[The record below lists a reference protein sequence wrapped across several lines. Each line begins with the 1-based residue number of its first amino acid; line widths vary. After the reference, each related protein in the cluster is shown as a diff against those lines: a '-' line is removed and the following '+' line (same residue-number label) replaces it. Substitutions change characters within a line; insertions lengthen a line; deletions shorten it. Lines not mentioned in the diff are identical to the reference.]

1 MSSKTQ
7 CNTDCQICCEQF
19 NKSTRSKTEC
29 SKCNLESCKIC
40 IRKYLMEQLTD
51 AHCMGCKKGWS
62 REETIKSIGKSYFNK
77 EYKLHRKELM
87 YETEKSRFPE
97 TMPVVEVR
105 VKQNI
110 IREDIKKIEL
120 ERDILKEK
128 LHRLE
133 NKKRQ
138 KRNELEISY
147 NGGNEEKEKKVF
159 VKKCPVDDCEG
170 FLSTSWKCGICSTWV
185 CPDCFEIKGKTSDEL
200 TKQQLDA
207 EHTCDPN
214 SLESAKLIKAET
226 KGCPCCGVPIFKIS
240 GCDQMWCTC
249 CKIAFSWRTGLRVN
263 GVIHNPHFYEFQ
275 RQGGGAVINAPN
287 AQICGGILDH
297 RSWNDRLRAIFG
309 ENSYGG
315 TYKRYTG
322 YGNHRR
328 EIFGPLEQHKKNIFE
343 CLIHL
348 YQNSEYFK
356 PSYYLW
362 WETRDSKD
370 SYVDIVNNYSNGIPE
385 KHIQLPSFFR
395 CVEWF
400 HRGANHFMDIEL
412 GDLRRQLNLNRD
424 NQDLRVKFLMKK
436 ITEENFK
443 ITLMKRDKQNDKKR
457 HILDVFELMGAVYT
471 EVSIAIY
478 NIMTTYAREIGPR
491 PMYPHRSSSREG
503 REVNDYKN
511 YFTNIMTDKEKMVGL
526 FKMWSNISEEFH
538 KFERVRVYCNKQLC
552 KIGKAYNNGITI
564 IDANFS
570 TPKINISEIKVD
582 MKKPDNIQGL
592 FYPLIKN
599 GNIVYYNNNNYGK
612 LKYI

>member
-1 MSSKTQ
+1 MSSKIQ
-7 CNTDCQICCEQF
+7 CNSDCQICCEQF
-19 NKSTRSKTEC
+19 NRSSRSKTVC
-29 SKCNLESCKIC
+29 SKCNLESCKNC
-40 IRKYLMEQLTD
+40 IRQYLMGQLTD
-51 AHCMGCKKGWS
+51 AHCMGCKQGWS
-62 REETIKSIGKSYFNK
+62 REETMKSIGKSYFNK

-110 IREDIKKIEL
+110 IKEDIKQIDI

-128 LHRLE
+128 LIRLE
-133 NKKRQ
+133 YKKRQ
-138 KRNELEISY
+138 KRNELQISY

-207 EHTCDPN
+207 QHTCDPN

-249 CKIAFSWRTGLRVN
+249 CKIAFSWRTGMRVN

-287 AQICGGILDH
+287 AQICGGIPDH

-309 ENSYGG
+309 ENSHGG
-315 TYKRYTG
+315 TYKRYRG
-322 YGNHRR
+322 YGNNRR
-328 EIFGPLEQHKKNIFE
+328 EVFGPFEQHKKHIFE

-370 SYVDIVNNYSNGIPE
+370 SYVDIVNNYANGIP
-385 KHIQLPSFFR
+385 KKQIRLPSFFT
-395 CVEWF
+395 CLSQF
-400 HRGANHFMDIEL
+400 HRGANHFMDTEL

-471 EVSIAIY
+471 EVSISIY
-478 NIMTTYAREIGPR
+478 NIMTTFAREIGPR
-491 PMYPHRSSSREG
+491 PRYPTAIDPREG
-503 REVNDYKN
+503 PVVKDYKN
-511 YFTNIMTDKEKMVGL
+511 YFTNLMTDKEKMVGL
-526 FKMWSNISEEFH
+526 FKMWSNISEEFQ
-538 KFERVRVYCNKQLC
+538 KFERVRIYCNNQLC

-570 TPKINISEIKVD
+570 TPKINIQEIKVE
-582 MKKPDNIQGL
+582 MKKPDNIKGL
-592 FYPLIKN
+592 FYPLVKN
-599 GNIVYYNNNNYGK
+599 GKIVLQGKWDGK